1 MSEVDT
7 THWKLCRAIYDQ
19 MGLHYIEDSSGDRH
33 DFDKAVQDGEEVSWL
48 IGTVFE
54 CLGNM
59 CVRVELEG
67 KKENLEHVMKMV
79 TSES

>member
-19 MGLHYIEDSSGDRH
+19 MGLHYIEDSSGDKSR
-33 DFDKAVQDGEEVSWL
+33 FDKAVQDGEKVSWL

-54 CLGNM
+54 YLGNM